1 MTMSVNLLVVMDDI
15 SQIKVKK
22 DSSIA
27 MLWAAARRGW
37 TLWYAEQDDLYVR
50 DGVACGRLQPLQ
62 VFESADRWHQFGEA
76 VDKPLAEMQVVLMR
90 KDPPFDMRFI
100 YTTYILERAE
110 EAGVLVVNKPQSLRD
125 CNEKFFATFFPHCMA
140 PTLVASDM
148 ARVRAFIA
156 EQGDVIVKP
165 MDGMGG
171 TGIFRLQQ
179 GGLNIGATLET
190 LTLNGTLPIM
200 AQRFIPEIDK
210 GDKRI
215 LLIDGEPVP
224 YCLARVPP
232 AGETRGNLA
241 AGGSGVPQL
250 LSPHDYWLAAQVG
263 PELRKRGLLFVGLD
277 VIGDYI
283 TEVNVT
289 SPTCIREIDAR
300 YDFGIADRLMAAIEN
315 RLARP
320 TV

>member
-1 MTMSVNLLVVMDDI
+1 MTVNLLVVMDDI
-15 SQIKVKK
+15 SRIKIKK

-37 TLWYAEQDDLYVR
+37 TLWYAEQDDLFVR
-50 DGVACGRLQPLQ
+50 DGEACGRLKPLR
-62 VFESADRWHQFGEA
+62 VFESAERWHEFGEA
-76 VDKPLAEMQVVLMR
+76 ADKPLADMQVILMR

-140 PTLVASDM
+140 PTLVSSDM
-148 ARVRAFIA
+148 ARIRAFVA

-190 LTLNGTLPIM
+190 LTMNGSLPIM
-200 AQRFIPEIDK
+200 AQRFIPEIVK

-224 YCLARVPP
+224 YCLARVPSE
-232 AGETRGNLA
+232 GETRGNLA

-250 LSPHDYWLAAQVG
+250 LSPRDYWLAAQVG

-300 YDFGIADRLMAAIEN
+300 YGFGIADWLMAAIDKK
-315 RLARP
+315 LAQAP
-320 TV
+320 A